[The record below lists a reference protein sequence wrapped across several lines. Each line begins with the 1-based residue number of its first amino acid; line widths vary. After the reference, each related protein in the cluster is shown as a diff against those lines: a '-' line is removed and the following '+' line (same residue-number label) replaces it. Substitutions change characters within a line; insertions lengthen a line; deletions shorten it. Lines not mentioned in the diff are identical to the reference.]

1 MRILTSAVVDGYSRR
16 KDRSVSIRFVTGEK
30 TSTEV
35 AQIDALCEQFGYLY
49 FKADES
55 LTPDE
60 VKELDALDTE
70 LYDKPKTQSQRL
82 RNVLYKV
89 WEQTDRA
96 VAFKEFYRQET
107 EKIINHYKT
116 KLDDTEVT

>member
-1 MRILTSAVVDGYSRR
+1 MRILTSAVLDGYSRR

-30 TSTEV
+30 TSQEI
-35 AQIDALCEQFGYLY
+35 AQIDSLSEQYGYLY
-49 FKADES
+49 FKAEET

-70 LYDKPKTQSQRL
+70 LYDNPKTQSQRL

-89 WEQTDRA
+89 WEQSERTI
-96 VAFKEFYRQET
+96 EFRDFYKQET
-107 EKIINHYKT
+107 EKIITHYKT
-116 KLDDTEVT
+116 KLDV